1 MIIPKAF
8 AQQGQFAAAVAQV
21 ARQLGPQVVR
31 IQHTFGNDST
41 GEPSVF
47 FMVIL
52 SDAATRRDQLL
63 TIANGIST
71 AVMQQV
77 APLEEWGVLPYF
89 SFRSQSEQAKLEP
102 SLA

>member
-1 MIIPKAF
+1 VIIPKGL
-8 AQQGQFAAAVAQV
+8 AQHRQFAAAVAQV
-21 ARQLGPQVVR
+21 TEQLRPNVVR
-31 IQHTFGNDST
+31 IEHAFGNDST

-52 SDAATRRDQLL
+52 SDAASRRDQLL
-63 TIANGIST
+63 TTANEVST

-77 APLEEWGVLPYF
+77 EPLEEWGVLPYF

>member
-1 MIIPKAF
+1 MIVPKAF
-8 AQQGQFAAAVAQV
+8 ARQGQFATAVSQV
-21 ARQLGPQVVR
+21 AEQLRPNVVR
-31 IQHTFGNDST
+31 IQHEFGDDST

-52 SDAATRRDQLL
+52 TDAASRRDRLL
-63 TIANGIST
+63 TVANEVST
-71 AVMQQV
+71 ALVQQI

-102 SLA
+102 SVA

>member
-1 MIIPKAF
+1 MIIPKAL
-8 AQQGQFAAAVAQV
+8 AQQGRFAAAVAEV
-21 ARQLGPQVVR
+21 ERLLHPNVVR
-31 IQHTFGNDST
+31 IQHEFGDDWT

-52 SDAATRRDQLL
+52 SDAASRRDQLL
-63 TIANGIST
+63 TIANEVST
-71 AVMQQV
+71 AVVQRV
-77 APLEEWGVLPYF
+77 APLEEWEVLPYF